1 MKRLYLLV
9 TLLLISSFS
18 LFAQK
23 KEKIKGSKFVTVSQV
38 EVDKFDTLEILDDL
52 EIFLILGDKPQ
63 IEIEADDNLHEIL
76 EKQLSGNKLILSTNK
91 QASGAKKFVIRL
103 TYTKNLKLIEVK
115 NDAQLN
121 ALQELQVDNISI
133 KNYDYSKSFLN
144 VNTQTFT
151 LILADKSRAE
161 LNLKADQATL
171 ELNRNANLKA
181 LVTTSNLKADLY
193 SKATAVIEGDVN
205 KGKIR
210 MDGDSNFTGK
220 NLTFVSLDVSTESF
234 AKAAINVQDALT
246 ISAIGK
252 SQLEI
257 YGAPNYTIKKFAD
270 KATLYKK

>member
-1 MKRLYLLV
+1 MKKLYLLV
-9 TLLLISSFS
+9 TLLMFSSLS

-38 EVDKFDTLEILDDL
+38 EVDKFDTVEILDDL
-52 EIFLILGDKPQ
+52 EVYLILGDAPQ

-76 EKQLSGNKLILSTNK
+76 DKHVSGNKLILSTNK
-91 QASGAKKFVIRL
+91 QPSGAKKFVIRL
-103 TYTKNLKLIEVK
+103 TYTKDLKLIEVK

-151 LILADKSRAE
+151 LILADKSKAE
-161 LNLKADQATL
+161 LNLKSDNASV

-181 LVTTSNLKADLY
+181 LITSTNLKADLY
-193 SKATAVIEGDVN
+193 GKSTAVIEGDVS

-220 NLTFVSLDVSTESF
+220 NLTFVNLDISTESF
-234 AKAAINVQDALT
+234 AKAVINVQESLT
-246 ISAIGK
+246 LSAIGK

-270 KATLYKK
+270 KAILYKK